1 MNRNCGLLFLALCSI
16 GICGVA
22 RAEDAGITVAATG
35 EATVKP
41 NRLEIEIKSGASAE
55 LTGDAVVKYRDGLR
69 RAKEAFEKLK
79 IDNLQV
85 EDRGMNVANTAAGGN
100 NGVINLGGGAPPAAK
115 PEVNIS
121 KSLRLVV
128 TGVDKLSEEQLINLV
143 AKLLDTAKDA
153 GVAAGGDSNS
163 SLLMRMNGMA
173 GPTTMVRF
181 IADDPAPARKKAA
194 QEAFKQGREKAQQM
208 AEMAGATL
216 GPVISMEETSGGA
229 GEKGMSLQERMIEM
243 IYGGGG
249 SAAPDDPRLTSN
261 LLVDMPVRV
270 SLRIR
275 FGLQPGGANK

>member
-1 MNRNCGLLFLALCSI
+1 MHHA
-16 GICGVA
+16 
-22 RAEDAGITVAATG
+22 
-35 EATVKP
+35 
-41 NRLEIEIKSGASAE
+41 
-55 LTGDAVVKYRDGLR
+55 
-69 RAKEAFEKLK
+69 
-79 IDNLQV
+79 
-85 EDRGMNVANTAAGGN
+85 
-100 NGVINLGGGAPPAAK
+100 AAK

-163 SLLMRMNGMA
+163 SLVMRLNGVA
-173 GPTTMVRF
+173 GPTTMVKF
-181 IADDPAPARKKAA
+181 VADDPAPARKKAA

-216 GPVISMEETSGGA
+216 GPVISMEETLGG
-229 GEKGMSLQERMIEM
+229 GEKGASIQERMIEM

-249 SAAPDDPRLTSN
+249 SSGPDDTRMTSN
-261 LLVDMPVRV
+261 LLVDMPLRV
-270 SLRIR
+270 NLRIR

>member
-1 MNRNCGLLFLALCSI
+1 MNRHRGLVFLVLCSI
-16 GICGVA
+16 VIGGVA

-35 EATVKP
+35 ESTVKP

-69 RAKEAFEKLK
+69 RAKEAFDKLK

-153 GVAAGGDSNS
+153 GVAAGGGDSNS
-163 SLLMRMNGMA
+163 SLVMRMNGMA
-173 GPTTMVRF
+173 GPTTMVKF

-216 GPVISMEETSGGA
+216 GPVVSLEETGGG
-229 GEKGMSLQERMIEM
+229 GEKGTSLQERMIEM

-249 SAAPDDPRLTSN
+249 NSGPDDTRLTSN

-270 SLRIR
+270 NLRIR